1 MKKSSIFHTKLAKS
15 TVEQLDL
22 DFPDVR
28 RWKDEFKRTLKKV
41 RKGEDVPSSK
51 IKETGTIWT
60 EEPW

>member
-22 DFPDVR
+22 DFPEVKE
-28 RWKDEFKRTLKKV
+28 WKDEFKRELEKV
-41 RKGEDVPSSK
+41 RKGEDVSSAK
-51 IKETGTIWT
+51 IKKAGIVWT

>member
-22 DFPDVR
+22 DFPEVR
-28 RWKDEFKRTLKKV
+28 RWKDEFKRRLEAGI
-41 RKGEDVPSSK
+41 KGEDVPSPK
-51 IKETGTIWT
+51 IKKASFVWT